1 MKLCLPNFA
10 GELLIT
16 PKLYGKKSSLRNTF
30 QVLLLAGKRM
40 VQLFRQHVRK
50 EAQFL
55 FKALNG
61 PFIMDVL

>member
-1 MKLCLPNFA
+1 MKFFLPNFV

-16 PKLYGKKSSLRNTF
+16 LNLCGQNSSLRNTF

-40 VQLFRQHVRK
+40 VQLFGKHVRK

-55 FKALNG
+55 CKALNG